1 MFIAR
6 ILILSQINITSS
18 SWVVFQAEEFK
29 LHYFDVTK
37 YGLYVEDED
46 FWEFDL
52 TSGLSG
58 KGEEK
63 TTGVNG
69 YSREWATA
77 GFFGRLNYDFMGRY
91 LLEVNMR
98 YDGTSVSA
106 AAVAGN
112 YPLFLGRLEYC
123 TREVLRS
130 GYQCC

>member
-1 MFIAR
+1 MGG
-6 ILILSQINITSS
+6 
-18 SWVVFQAEEFK
+18 FQAEEFK

-98 YDGTSVSA
+98 YDGTSRASA

-112 YPLFLGRLEYC
+112 YPLLSRQVGILHKRSSSLRLP
-123 TREVLRS
+123 VLLIS
-130 GYQCC
+130 